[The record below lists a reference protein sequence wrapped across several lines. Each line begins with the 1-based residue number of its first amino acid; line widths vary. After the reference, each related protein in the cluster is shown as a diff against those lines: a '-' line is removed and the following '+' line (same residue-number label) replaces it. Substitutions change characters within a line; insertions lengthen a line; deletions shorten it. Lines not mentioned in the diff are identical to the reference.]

1 MVSPEL
7 IRRFPV
13 FSGLTIEQI
22 VSLAKVAEERR
33 FDRDHYFHHEGDEL
47 NTFYLLLNGEVA
59 IVSRLPE
66 REREIILHTLGV
78 GDAFGWS
85 AFVPPYSSTA
95 GAKAVTACD
104 VIMFDAKELRME
116 FEADY
121 QFGYV
126 MMQKIAMII
135 RDRLNTLRIETLAY
149 TAG

>member
-7 IRRFPV
+7 IRRFPI

-22 VSLAKVAEERR
+22 VSLAKAAEEKR
-33 FDRDHYFHHEGDEL
+33 FDRDHYFHHEGDEI
-47 NTFYLLLNGEVA
+47 NAFYLLLDGEVA

-66 REREIILHTLGV
+66 REREIIIHSLGV

-85 AFVPPYSSTA
+85 AFVPPFASTA
-95 GAKAVTACD
+95 GAKAITPCN
-104 VIMFDAKELRME
+104 VIVFDAKELRQV
-116 FEADY
+116 FEADC

-135 RDRLNTLRIETLAY
+135 RARLNTLRIETLAY
-149 TAG
+149 SAG